1 MIPIVSREPMRIDP
15 MRAPHRFPS
24 PPITTTTNDS
34 MMTSVPTPGNT
45 VRTGPASA
53 PPSPARTAPNAK
65 TSVNSADMLIPRASA
80 ISRSEEVARTTFP
93 VFVL

>member
-1 MIPIVSREPMRIDP
+1 MIPMVSRDPMRIDP
-15 MRAPHRFPS
+15 MRAPHRFPR

-34 MMTSVPTPGNT
+34 MMTSVPTPGKT
-45 VRTGPASA
+45 VRAGPASA
-53 PPSPARTAPNAK
+53 PPNPARIAPNAK